1 MNIAVHVQVVGALN
15 LLLASLHVV
24 FPRRFG
30 WKQDLAKLSRINR
43 DIFVVHCVFIVLIL
57 ILFGGLSLFC
67 TDLLLA
73 GGRLSAVVL
82 GGLLVFWTVRLYAQ
96 WFVYSPEIWRGRRFE
111 TIMHYIF
118 TGMWF
123 YYVLTYGA
131 ALRTVLERL

>member
-15 LLLASLHVV
+15 LLLASLHLV

-30 WKQDLAKLSRINR
+30 WREDLGKLSLINR
-43 DIFVVHCVFIVLIL
+43 NIFVVHCVFIVLIL

-73 GGRLSAVVL
+73 GDRLSAVVV
-82 GGLLVFWTVRLYAQ
+82 GGLLVFWTTRLYAQ

-111 TIMHYIF
+111 TIMHYLF

-123 YYVLTYGA
+123 YHVLTYGA